1 LTIRLALTVAA
12 VAAACFSPAVAEGRR
27 AKRAPLTTLE
37 LPLLLRVAVC
47 GAKPARTKTWIDAH
61 VAAAAK
67 VFAPHGVKLVARQE
81 RFSPARCVLL
91 TRAHRHAMAIHAPAD
106 QLTVLVMKR
115 VRDVDVLDYNLMG
128 VHWRYRGKD
137 AKLAG
142 RRWVFLTARAR
153 PPVLA
158 HELAHFLGLPHDP
171 VGGNLMTPGPS
182 APIWKDPAKVKPQP
196 FKPILTRR
204 QARRLRRNL
213 RRWLKAR
220 AASAE
225 AATKPVTK
233 PVTKP

>member
-1 LTIRLALTVAA
+1 MTLRLALLLVA
-12 VAAACFSPAVAEGRR
+12 VAVTCLGPAAAQGRR
-27 AKRAPLTTLE
+27 SKRATRATLE
-37 LPLLLRVAVC
+37 VPLLLRVAVC
-47 GAKPARTKTWIDAH
+47 GAKPTRTKKWIDEH
-61 VAAAAK
+61 VAAAAR
-67 VFAPHGVKLVARQE
+67 VLTPHGVKLVARQE
-81 RFSPARCVLL
+81 RFTPARCELL
-91 TRAHRHAMAIHAPAD
+91 TRAHRHAMAIHARAD

-142 RRWVFLTARAR
+142 RRWIFLTARAR

-158 HELAHFLGLPHDP
+158 HELCHFLGLPHDP
-171 VGGNLMTPGPS
+171 AGGNLMTPGPS
-182 APIWKDPAKVKPQP
+182 APIWKDAARVNPGP

-220 AASAE
+220 AA
-225 AATKPVTK
+225 TTP
-233 PVTKP
+233 